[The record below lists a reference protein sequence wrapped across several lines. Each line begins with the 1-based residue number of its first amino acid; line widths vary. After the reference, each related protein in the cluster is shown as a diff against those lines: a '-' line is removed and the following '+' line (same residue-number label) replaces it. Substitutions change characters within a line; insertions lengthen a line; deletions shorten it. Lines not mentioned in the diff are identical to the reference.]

1 MQLEEKIFRRMQPD
15 FSRMLENGFA
25 KGPEG
30 YTFSSTFGE
39 GKYRAELLVSPAGK
53 VSGRVLD
60 LENGG
65 DFLPLRVMA
74 LKNEPVQKVRD
85 EYAAVLL
92 NIAQSCFTPLLFPGA
107 QSNRIANLIHRQ
119 YGDRPDFPWKKYPD
133 CGVFRHTETRKWYG
147 LIMNIPPAKL
157 YSKDPSQKLRLP
169 QHLGTK
175 PEIEILNLKA
185 AGEISLLTAK
195 EGIFPGYHMNATYW
209 ISVLLEDILPDVRIM
224 ELVRES
230 YAST

>member
-15 FSRMLENGFA
+15 FSRMLENGFV
-25 KGPEG
+25 KDPEG
-30 YTFSSTFGE
+30 YAFSSSFGE

-60 LENGG
+60 LEHGG
-65 DFLPLRVMA
+65 EFLPLRVMA

-92 NIAQSCFTPLLFPGA
+92 KIAQSCFTPLLFSGA
-107 QSNRIANLIHRQ
+107 QSNRIADLIHRQ
-119 YGDRPDFPWKKYPD
+119 YGDTPDFPWKKFPD
-133 CGVFRHTETRKWYG
+133 CGVFRHTDTRKWYG

-169 QHLGTK
+169 QHLDTK

-209 ISVLLEDILPDVRIM
+209 ISVLLEDILPDDRIM
-224 ELVRES
+224 ELVKES
-230 YAST
+230 YAIT